1 MQDTGKEQCFLG
13 WKKALR
19 STNFRNLTSR
29 AHWVIRFEFGQ
40 ERKETNMSTATAR
53 IKLQVW
59 EWIPDTVDLVSH
71 VVVYDPDTI
80 MPEYVGVTNIEGYLE
95 FDVDPGMYVIWIYGH
110 NPMGYRPFLSDTWI
124 PIAVLPGETKE
135 VCAALVSLI
144 DIPAL
149 YDAVRT
155 WTHWEPET
163 FAELLGVYAQGV
175 LEGCNATA
183 MQQRTALLKE
193 MDDLKEGKFLRLEEA
208 IDVRGDLLVRRR
220 EWAKQAMHVAK
231 EHGREAVALAKEA
244 GREAVE
250 AMMRRIEVPLK
261 AE

>member
-1 MQDTGKEQCFLG
+1 VICFESVQ
-13 WKKALR
+13 K
-19 STNFRNLTSR
+19 
-29 AHWVIRFEFGQ
+29 
-40 ERKETNMSTATAR
+40 RKETKMSTAKAHIR
-53 IKLQVW
+53 LQVW
-59 EWIPDTVDLVSH
+59 EWIPDMVDLVSH

-80 MPEYVGVTNIEGYLE
+80 VPEYVGVTNINGYLE
-95 FDVDPGMYVIWIYGH
+95 FDIDPGMYVIWVYGH

-144 DIPAL
+144 DIPVL
-149 YDAVRT
+149 YDAART

-163 FAELLGVYAQGV
+163 FAELLGMYAQGV

-183 MQQRTALLKE
+183 MQQRAALLKE
-193 MDDLKEGKFLRLEEA
+193 IDDLKEGKFVRIEEA
-208 IDVRGDLLVRRR
+208 IDVRGDLLARRR
-220 EWAKQAMHVAK
+220 EWAEQAMHAAK
-231 EHGREAVALAKEA
+231 EHGREAVELAKEA

-250 AMMRRIEVPLK
+250 AMERRIGVPLK